1 VDVNARIVQ
10 IFTLLLLAFGA
21 RAAFARQGG
30 GVATESGEGGAIDLA
45 GALDEVA
52 NMVIGAR
59 LSDAGLDALKQREGL
74 VLVEYLDTAGKR
86 TIGYGHL
93 CAPWESWPAGI
104 TAGEA
109 AELLRGDVSTAESAV
124 AAAVAVPLEQ
134 DQFDALVSFVFN
146 VGAGAFKNS
155 TLLRLL
161 NAGDYDGARAQMA
174 RWIYVTRDGAKQY
187 DNGLA
192 NRRASEQNQFS

>member
-1 VDVNARIVQ
+1 MNVRLVQ
-10 IFTLLLLAFGA
+10 VLTLLLLALA
-21 RAAFARQGG
+21 SRAAFARQGA
-30 GVATESGEGGAIDLA
+30 GVATESDEGGGFDVA

-109 AELLRGDVSTAESAV
+109 ADLLREDVSTAEAAV
-124 AAAVAVPLEQ
+124 AASVTVPLDQ
-134 DQFDALVSFVFN
+134 NQFDALVSFVFN
-146 VGAGAFKNS
+146 VGAGAFKAS

-161 NAGDYDGARAQMA
+161 NAGDYEGARAQLS
-174 RWIYVTRDGAKQY
+174 RWVYVTAAGVKQY
-187 DNGLA
+187 DHGLA
-192 NRRASEQNQFS
+192 NRRASEQSQFS